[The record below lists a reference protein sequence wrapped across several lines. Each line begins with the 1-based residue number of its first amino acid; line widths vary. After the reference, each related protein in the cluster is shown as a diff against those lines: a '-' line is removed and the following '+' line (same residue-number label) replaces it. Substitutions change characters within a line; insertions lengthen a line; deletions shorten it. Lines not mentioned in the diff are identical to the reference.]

1 MAMTAARS
9 SPVSPRWIE
18 ADPSE
23 FHRNFD
29 RASFEVRHAL
39 SSHPLLQLPALM
51 ELAAR
56 TLKTNPGGIYY
67 DMGDI
72 RVEQRWDSVPERKFS
87 PAEALAR
94 IESSGAWFIF
104 RSAQRDPEYK
114 VFLDRGLAEIKE
126 LIGGDIHSRILK
138 QDIIIFITSPNRIST
153 YHIDRECN
161 FLLQIRGT
169 KTIHVF
175 DREDR
180 EILPEREIER
190 FWSVDNNA
198 AVYKSHLQD
207 RATSYRLA
215 PGNGVHIPV
224 NCPHWVQN
232 DNNVSVSL
240 SVNFQFKDRFRANP
254 YRANFLLRKLGLDPT
269 PPGRF
274 ELLDAAKSCAV
285 APVVWC
291 KKSYNQLRAR
301 KRNVEA
307 QSSNDASRHE
317 AEDASS

>member
-1 MAMTAARS
+1 MAMPAA
-9 SPVSPRWIE
+9 SPLPTRWIE
-18 ADPSE
+18 AHPPE
-23 FHRNFD
+23 FRRKFD
-29 RASFEVRHAL
+29 RASFEVSHAL
-39 SSHPLLQLPALM
+39 SPHPLLQLPALM

-56 TLKTNPGGIYY
+56 TLKTNPSGIYY
-67 DMGDI
+67 DMGEI
-72 RVEQRWDSVPERKFS
+72 RVEQRWDSVPERKFR
-87 PAEALAR
+87 PEEALRR

-104 RSAQRDPEYK
+104 RSAQRDPEYR

-126 LIGGDIHSRILK
+126 LVGGDIHSRILQ

-169 KTIHVF
+169 KTIHIF

-198 AVYKSHLQD
+198 AVYKPHLQD
-207 RATSYRLA
+207 RAVSYRLA
-215 PGNGVHIPV
+215 PGKGVHIPV

-232 DNNVSVSL
+232 DHNVSVSL

-254 YRANFLLRKLGLDPT
+254 YRANFLLRKLGFDPT

-274 ELLDAAKSCAV
+274 ELLDSVKSCAV
-285 APVVWC
+285 APVVWG
-291 KKSYNQLRAR
+291 KKTYNQLRSWRR
-301 KRNVEA
+301 KAKA
-307 QSSNDASRHE
+307 QSSNEASPGGE
-317 AEDASS
+317 A